1 MINLVNTTDKLQVV
15 LSGAVSSGQMSCFAS
30 YNDTKSGQTLTPGRS
45 VAATSDT
52 TPVDLVDA
60 PASGIQRGIGEVS
73 IMNMDT
79 GAGEVTVIYNANGTF
94 FQLAKFSLAP
104 GEKLEYTSQNGWR
117 AFATSGA
124 IKHSINQGNS
134 PVSSGLNR
142 VILGSDVTNN
152 NATANTIADVTG
164 LSFPVVAGTKYYFK
178 FWINY
183 TSAATGTGSRWAVN
197 GPSLTSITLKSVYSL
212 AATTQTQNTVTG
224 YDLPAAANATSAS
237 TAGNWAILEGII
249 ECSAYGSVIARFA
262 SEVSSSAIVAK
273 AGSFVEYTALA

>member
-1 MINLVNTTDKLQVV
+1 MITLSNTTDKIQVV
-15 LSGAVSSGQMSCFAS
+15 LTGAVSSAQWSCYAS
-30 YNDTKSGQTLTPGRS
+30 YNDTKSGQTLLPDRA
-45 VAATSDT
+45 VANTDDT
-52 TPVDLVDA
+52 TPIDLVSA
-60 PASGIQRGIGEVS
+60 PASGTQRGIGEVS
-73 IMNMDT
+73 IINMDT
-79 GAGEVTVIYNANGTF
+79 GAGEVTVRYNANGTTYT
-94 FQLAKFSLAP
+94 LARFTLSS

-117 AFATSGA
+117 SFATSGA

-142 VILGSDVTNN
+142 VVLGSDVTNN

-183 TSAATGTGSRWAVN
+183 TTAATGTGSRWAVN
-197 GPSLTSITLKSVYSL
+197 GPSLTSLTLKSVYSL

-224 YDLPAAANATSAS
+224 YDLPASSNATSAS

-249 ECSAYGSVIARFA
+249 GCSADGSVIARFA

-273 AGSFVEYTALA
+273 AGSFVEYIALA